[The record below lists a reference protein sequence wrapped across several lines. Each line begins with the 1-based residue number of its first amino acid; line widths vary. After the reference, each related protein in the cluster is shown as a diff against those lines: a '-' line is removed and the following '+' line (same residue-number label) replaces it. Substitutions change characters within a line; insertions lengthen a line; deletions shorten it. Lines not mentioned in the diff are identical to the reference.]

1 MFGKTSQEWR
11 FPAAPISVGF
21 MILCLDQEA
30 LCNLS
35 KRHYRSVTYEA
46 IGALVSSA
54 LPCLLNLVT
63 AFSDIFADA
72 TLLVYMGIPKEN
84 WCMTLDVSLSSA
96 CVIVLILLHDL
107 WPPDGFPAWV
117 HICRKQASAQKMFCG
132 CLKDYWQWV
141 LEILPDS
148 LTSALSFSCHLDT
161 LPKIQPSCN
170 FHCIT

>member
-1 MFGKTSQEWR
+1 M
-11 FPAAPISVGF
+11 
-21 MILCLDQEA
+21 
-30 LCNLS
+30 
-35 KRHYRSVTYEA
+35 TYEA

-107 WPPDGFPAWV
+107 
-117 HICRKQASAQKMFCG
+117 
-132 CLKDYWQWV
+132 
-141 LEILPDS
+141 
-148 LTSALSFSCHLDT
+148 
-161 LPKIQPSCN
+161 
-170 FHCIT
+170 